1 MTELMTSASINL
13 RHVGVR
19 GTFMFLC
26 SATIPYS
33 TSPMLALTNSHSK
46 QLLQNV
52 ASVTRKCRFS
62 VGVTAVITHSNLRQ
76 MQ

>member
-13 RHVGVR
+13 RHVGVG
-19 GTFMFLC
+19 GTFMFLLAVYS

-33 TSPMLALTNSHSK
+33 TSLMLALTNSHSK

-52 ASVTRKCRFS
+52 T
-62 VGVTAVITHSNLRQ
+62 NLLQ
-76 MQ
+76 ENVV